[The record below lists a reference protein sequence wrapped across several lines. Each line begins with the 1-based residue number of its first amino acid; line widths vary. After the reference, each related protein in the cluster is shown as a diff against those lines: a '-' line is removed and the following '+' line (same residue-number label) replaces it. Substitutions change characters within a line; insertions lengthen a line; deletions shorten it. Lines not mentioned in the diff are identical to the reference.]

1 MFNIISRRIQ
11 EKNEIPIIKNNYR
24 ECKLLRVLVLK
35 KTWIIYLFVEI
46 TQEQFTI
53 APDTS
58 ANLQFLLVLS
68 TLF

>member
-1 MFNIISRRIQ
+1 MFNIISKRIQ
-11 EKNEIPIIKNNYR
+11 EKNEIPIIKNNYS

-58 ANLQFLLVLS
+58 ANLRFLLVLS